1 MLSNDLDEYTIKSI
15 RDQGAPVSSWGVGTK
30 LATAYDQPSLGGV
43 YKLSA
48 TKDRAD
54 AAWSARLKVSEQ
66 SSKLTLPGVLDV
78 RRYRFVD
85 GRLAGDMVFDV
96 NESISEREIIIDPA
110 DILRRKELAGLACE
124 TLLAPLARGGVSV
137 LPAEERSAMAARE
150 RTSEGL
156 AHLDE
161 SQKRFLNPHSYPVGL
176 EEGLWHRR
184 ADMAADL
191 RAACAVHARN
201 IGFKAAIVDSYST
214 GWDQAYCVLA
224 ALEAVKAG
232 CTLEQ
237 SARAAADAV
246 GRTRFLFAPTNLTFL
261 QKGGRIGAAKA
272 LLGNLVHI
280 VPVLTVRDGLPVDIA
295 KARTQK
301 KAIAQAFDR
310 FKADVESK
318 GLKDAVVHY
327 IGSPDDAIEW
337 ARSKVEPFLGRSVRV
352 LPVSPVVGL
361 HVGPDMLAIVFWGK
375 DRREDLSV
383 SDRIARKV
391 KGA

>member
-1 MLSNDLDEYTIKSI
+1 MIKILTDSVASFPQSDAREAGIDVISLYVNEGGVEHVDATMDLDAFYSRISDMADGVPT
-15 RDQGAPVSSWGVGTK
+15 SS
-30 LATAYDQPSLGGV
+30 QPSQQAFEEYFERAAAEGDEVLGV
-43 YKLSA
+43 FI
-48 TKDRAD
+48 
-54 AAWSARLKVSEQ
+54 
-66 SSKLTLPGVLDV
+66 SSKMSGT
-78 RRYRFVD
+78 
-85 GRLAGDMVFDV
+85 M
-96 NESISEREIIIDPA
+96 
-110 DILRRKELAGLACE
+110 
-124 TLLAPLARGGVSV
+124 
-137 LPAEERSAMAARE
+137 
-150 RTSEGL
+150 EG
-156 AHLDE
+156 A
-161 SQKRFLNPHSYPVGL
+161 
-176 EEGLWHRR
+176 
-184 ADMAADL
+184 L
-191 RAACAVHARN
+191 RAARAVHARN

-361 HVGPDMLAIVFWGK
+361 HVGPAMGIAYTCERPLDGK
-375 DRREDLSV
+375 LTETPDLV
-383 SDRIARKV
+383 SFVR
-391 KGA
+391 